1 VTKTLTIQ
9 ILTYNQTYW
18 YLTQKW
24 IVSGPTQYILQRT
37 DTISDIFIELF
48 DSRNMDDIVKY
59 TNAEAATHG
68 QDNFSLD
75 IIELKAFIGL
85 CLARGVTKGRNEP
98 VSSFWSEETG
108 RAMSKETM
116 NVHRDNVSKSIS
128 EYYALSTF

>member
-1 VTKTLTIQ
+1 
-9 ILTYNQTYW
+9 
-18 YLTQKW
+18 
-24 IVSGPTQYILQRT
+24 
-37 DTISDIFIELF
+37 
-48 DSRNMDDIVKY
+48 MDDIYIVKY